1 MIWIPLEKENE
12 ELVAEALRIVDEA
25 KKRGIILRLMGGIAV
40 IIHTD
45 DSDLYTR
52 LSTLGRNGEKSR
64 DIDMVTYSSQSGNV
78 DKLFNDLSY
87 KSDKLSYGLLR
98 REPLHVPPYQGPL
111 QHRCILREAS
121 LQPRVDLGS
130 KKGQGRLE
138 LDYPTLTLA
147 DLVLGKLQIH
157 EINEKDIRDLIVL
170 IKEHSLSDDDVEE
183 TINLERITTVL
194 SKDWGFWY
202 DAESNLN
209 KVLNSAQKYQ
219 EQDLLKGEE
228 FNDLSNKV
236 QKISIDINKAP
247 KSRDWLKRAK
257 GGNLK
262 KWWNEVEELVR

>member
-1 MIWIPLEKENE
+1 MN
-12 ELVAEALRIVDEA
+12 EA
-25 KKRGIILRLMGGIAV
+25 KKRGITLRLMGGIAV

-52 LSTLGRNGEKSR
+52 LSTFRNGEKLR
-64 DIDMVTYSSQSGNV
+64 DIDMVTYSSQSGDV

-87 KSDKLSYGLLR
+87 KSDKLVMAYFGESRFMYHHIKGFCNIDVFF
-98 REPLHVPPYQGPL
+98 EKLHFS
-111 QHRCILREAS
+111 HEI
-121 LQPRVDLGS
+121 DLGS

-219 EQDLLKGEE
+219 DQDLLKGEE
-228 FNDLSNKV
+228 FKDLSNKV